1 MNRSYTRESY
11 LEKVKK
17 IREKMPDIALT
28 SDVIVGFPTET
39 NEDFEE
45 TLTLV
50 NEVRFDNLFTFIF
63 SPRRGTRA
71 EKMEPVLDDESI
83 QHNFD
88 RLLELQNRI
97 SREIN
102 DTYAGRELNVLIDG
116 ESRTDKTVLQGRTDS
131 NKVVNIK
138 GDRSLIGKVV
148 RVRITDVRTWS
159 LRGEIIE

>member
-1 MNRSYTRESY
+1 
-11 LEKVKK
+11 
-17 IREKMPDIALT
+17 MPDIALT

>member
-1 MNRSYTRESY
+1 
-11 LEKVKK
+11 
-17 IREKMPDIALT
+17 
-28 SDVIVGFPTET
+28 
-39 NEDFEE
+39 
-45 TLTLV
+45 
-50 NEVRFDNLFTFIF
+50 
-63 SPRRGTRA
+63 
-71 EKMEPVLDDESI
+71 MEPVLDDESI